1 MAAEPPGWY
10 LRLCPSFAV
19 PLSRSFRPQATFSTT
34 IAIPG
39 PIRVRIVPN
48 MAARAASR
56 PRPSS
61 RGLGSR
67 PQIAQDLELLLG
79 GRLGGIEL
87 VCRLEIPA
95 RRLFCLL
102 DGGHGVQRDEREFPR
117 LGVGPQGAEVR

>member
-34 IAIPG
+34 IAIPW
-39 PIRVRIVPN
+39 PTRVRIVPN
-48 MAARAASR
+48 IATRAASR

-67 PQIAQDLELLLG
+67 PQIAQDLEFLLG
-79 GRLGGIEL
+79 VRPGGVEL
-87 VCRLEIPA
+87 VCHLEIPA
-95 RRLFCLL
+95 RALFCLL
-102 DGGHGVQRDEREFPR
+102 DGGPGVQRDQAASRASH
-117 LGVGPQGAEVR
+117 PQAGS